1 MGDKQMPSKRSF
13 SIIVIVAIVIAS
25 LFTGGLIGYL
35 AGYYPNSGKILSLEE
50 QLSAVEVQLSSL
62 QAQISTLQTEMQVLD
77 NLSYQ
82 NLTAATRNIQN
93 QLSTIQTKI
102 SELQAKPDTASQNIT
117 ILQSE
122 ISSLQSQL
130 SATQQQVNGLQE
142 AISRL
147 QETPTITYQNI
158 TYVTGEQVSLSQLF
172 EQVKSSVVVIQ
183 GLLRQTDLFGRVYY
197 SKIQGSGFIYNH
209 TGRIVVLTNNHVIT
223 GAINITVTFT
233 TGAVYSATVL
243 GTNSGTDFAV
253 LTTNAPQSVY
263 KPLEI
268 VSSSTLKVGDPVIV
282 VGTPYGLAG
291 SMSNGIVSAL
301 NRTLTTTSNQ
311 NTISNVIQTT
321 APLNPGNSGGPVM
334 NYRGQVV
341 GIATAIVEE
350 SQGIGFAVPS
360 DSILADIQRI
370 LT

>member
-1 MGDKQMPSKRSF
+1 MEDKPKPSKPSL
-13 SIIVIVAIVIAS
+13 SILVIVALVVVS
-25 LFTGGLIGYL
+25 LFAGGLFGYL
-35 AGYYPNSGKILSLEE
+35 VGYYPNSEKIISLEE
-50 QLSAVEVQLSSL
+50 QFSAVEVLLSSL
-62 QAQISTLQTEMQVLD
+62 QAQLSTLQTDMQVID

-82 NLTAATRNIQN
+82 NLTAATSNIQN
-93 QLSTIQTKI
+93 QLSNIQTKL
-102 SELQAKPDTASQNIT
+102 SELQSKPDTASQNIT
-117 ILQSE
+117 LLQNE
-122 ISSLQSQL
+122 ISSLQGQL
-130 SATQQQVNGLQE
+130 LATQEQVNDLQE
-142 AISRL
+142 AITRL
-147 QETPTITYQNI
+147 QETPTVTYQNI
-158 TYVTGEQVSLSQLF
+158 TYVTGEHVSLSQLF

-183 GLLRQTDLFGRVYY
+183 GLVRQTDIFGRVYY
-197 SKIQGSGFIYNH
+197 SRVQGSGFIYNH
-209 TGRIVVLTNNHVIT
+209 TGRVVVLTNNHVIN
-223 GAINITVTFT
+223 GAVNITVTFT

-243 GTNSGTDFAV
+243 GTNSGNDFAV

-263 KPLEI
+263 HPLGI

-301 NRTLTTTSNQ
+301 NRTLTTTNQ

-360 DSILADIQRI
+360 DSILADIQKI
-370 LT
+370 VT